1 MQEASS
7 GSGDT
12 MQIPHGLTQKPDF
25 IIGKDI
31 DTGST
36 NWGVYHVSL
45 GAANKV
51 ELDQQGAAAANANYW
66 ANTEPTSSVIYT
78 NAASWMYTSSSFV
91 LYAWHDVPGLQ
102 KFGSYTGLGVADGSF
117 VDLGFR
123 PAVVLVKCTS
133 NAGQEW
139 VLWDDERS
147 TYNVN
152 QTALYVE
159 SDLSLIHI

>member
-1 MQEASS
+1 
-7 GSGDT
+7 
-12 MQIPHGLTQKPDF
+12 
-25 IIGKDI
+25 
-31 DTGST
+31 
-36 NWGVYHVSL
+36 
-45 GAANKV
+45 
-51 ELDQQGAAAANANYW
+51 
-66 ANTEPTSSVIYT
+66 
-78 NAASWMYTSSSFV
+78 MYTSSSFV

-123 PAVVLVKCTS
+123 PAVVLVKCSS

-159 SDLSLIHI
+159 SDTNESGAGTSRMVDFLSNGFKLRNGASGATDYDGRTYIYAAWAHQPMNNFYGAQSNAR